1 MIFLPTIYPS
11 GIARAVTCIDELP
24 VFKQLPDGF
33 LRVVVRIVK
42 KINLRAPRSAIV
54 ASRST
59 LATEAGKSV
68 ETVHRAI
75 RWLEEQGLIERDQ
88 KSRAGCRGSSSPL
101 VPTQALLEALLLTP
115 EAQTQIKKAKHVAP
129 ASAAPTR
136 DCVRVAGFTLPS
148 DLAWIAQQGGLSASA
163 VLLLMRIAKQS
174 QQRLSDVVAATR
186 QYLEPLEGRSLFS
199 YLRRLLL
206 KGQDFTWKATEQK
219 EQHRETQLQDHLKH
233 KAQDMA
239 GQKFQN
245 RDGSLQVEVDASGM
259 LRETRNGISV
269 MRFFTENFLDALSAR
284 RLIPKREVA

>member
-1 MIFLPTIYPS
+1 M
-11 GIARAVTCIDELP
+11 DELP
-24 VFKQLPDGF
+24 VFKELPDGF

-42 KINLRAPRSAIV
+42 KINLRAPRSAVV

-59 LATEAGKSV
+59 LAAESGKSV

-75 RWLEEQGLIERDQ
+75 RWLEEHGLIERDQ
-88 KSRAGCRGSSSPL
+88 KARAGLRGSSSPL
-101 VPTQALLEALLLTP
+101 VPTQRLLEALLLTP
-115 EAQTQIKKAKHVAP
+115 EAEAQIKKAKHVAP
-129 ASAAPTR
+129 ASASASPAR
-136 DCVRVAGFTLPS
+136 ECVRVGGFTLPT

-163 VLLLMRIAKQS
+163 VLLLMRLAKQS

-186 QYLEPLEGRSLFS
+186 QYLEPLKGRSLFS
-199 YLRRLLL
+199 YLRKLLL

-233 KAQDMA
+233 KAEDMA

-245 RDGSLQVEVDASGM
+245 RDGSLQVEVDATGM

-284 RLIPKREVA
+284 RLIPTREVA